1 MKNSMDK
8 LLREAFGARA
18 GTVPPTPCLDAET
31 AAALADGTL
40 PARERSG
47 ADSHVADC
55 LRCQAMLAALA
66 RTMPPMT
73 PRVWWRRPAFVWL
86 APLTAVAAALLVWI
100 NIPRREIV
108 SSTVQ
113 PGPIVL
119 RLPDRDAAP
128 PASPP
133 AAADQPSQSA
143 RGDVTPPPGAAH
155 GVPAPAA
162 PPLAFRAPA
171 AEQERDRMASQRDA
185 EASRQTPLADSSAAE
200 KAVPPPPP
208 AAAERRE
215 SESVGQLQ
223 ARPLPQVAGAPLPS
237 ADQAGSRAAAAERA
251 PQVTETVTVATSNVA
266 PQPLMRRLAS
276 ETVIVSPNFASR
288 WRIGTGGVVQ
298 HSADGGATWQTQTT
312 GVSVSLVGGASPSPA
327 VCWLV
332 GPAGIVVVT
341 KDEGRSW
348 QRLPFPAT
356 VDLRSVRATDDKTAT
371 VVAADSRTFSTS
383 DGGRTW
389 R

>member
-66 RTMPPMT
+66 RTMPPIA

-100 NIPRREIV
+100 NIPRHEIV
-108 SSTVQ
+108 SSTAGREPQ
-113 PGPIVL
+113 IDVL
-119 RLPDRDAAP
+119 AP
-128 PASPP
+128 PPADMP
-133 AAADQPSQSA
+133 AAAPEQSQSA
-143 RGDVTPPPGAAH
+143 RGGVAPPPGVAQR
-155 GVPAPAA
+155 APVSAA
-162 PPLAFRAPA
+162 PTPAFRAPA
-171 AEQERDRMASQRDA
+171 AEQDRDRIADQRVADA
-185 EASRQTPLADSSAAE
+185 MTPAPLADRSAAA
-200 KAVPPPPP
+200 KAVPPPP

-223 ARPLPQVAGAPLPS
+223 ARPLPQVAGTPLPS
-237 ADQAGSRAAAAERA
+237 ADPAGRGSASAEPA
-251 PQVTETVTVATSNVA
+251 PQASLTETVSVATANVA
-266 PQPLMRRLAS
+266 PQSLVRRLAS

-348 QRLPFPAT
+348 QRLPFPTT

-371 VVAADSRTFSTS
+371 VVAADSRTFTTS